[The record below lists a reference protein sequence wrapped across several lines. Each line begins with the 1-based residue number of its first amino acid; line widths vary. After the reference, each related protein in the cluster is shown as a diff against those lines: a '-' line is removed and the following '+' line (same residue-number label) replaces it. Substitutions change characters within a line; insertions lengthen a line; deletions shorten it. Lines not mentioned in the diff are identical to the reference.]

1 MTNFK
6 ITKTSLLVLPILAVM
21 AAFILNGCNSTTTTQ
36 TPSTRTY
43 NQVDQV
49 GRPAINTVFVG
60 ASDST
65 QKDLFN
71 HTVPSQ
77 MQATFLATF
86 TARLLQLYPGYTTN
100 ALGLNAAAFCGVLVN
115 DVLTV
120 STVGSTH
127 FGTLTGR
134 TLDDNVIKTE
144 LTLIFGGPNGTQNPC
159 LTDDHVDANDVPFLP
174 TFPFMAN
181 PH

>member
-1 MTNFK
+1 MK
-6 ITKTSLLVLPILAVM
+6 KLKLTKSGLLILPILAIVT
-21 AAFILNGCNSTTTTQ
+21 AFVLNGCSNTTTTPT
-36 TPSTRTY
+36 TPKTY

-49 GRPAINTVFVG
+49 GRPAINTVFIG

-71 HTVPSQ
+71 HTIPSQ
-77 MQATFLATF
+77 EQSVFQAAML
-86 TARLLQLYPGYTTN
+86 ARLMALNPGYTTN
-100 ALGLNAAAFCGVLVN
+100 ALGLNASQFTTVLSN

-120 STVGSTH
+120 STAGATH
-127 FGTLTGR
+127 FGTLSGR

-144 LTLIFGGPNGTQNPC
+144 LTLIFGGPTGFSNPGQN
-159 LTDDHVDANDVPFLP
+159 DDHVDMNDVPFL
-174 TFPFMAN
+174 TSFPFEAP